1 MEANAAA
8 IHRAQFCQES
18 HPARTDH
25 FGVSPVGVGP
35 ADVVRN
41 RHAPGR
47 LFTPNALAALAF
59 EKMNYGRAVDFNDR
73 FYEGK
78 LLRADSARFV
88 RLVIKGGNF
97 FSLE

>member
-1 MEANAAA
+1 MPPPFIAPNSAKN
-8 IHRAQFCQES
+8 
-18 HPARTDH
+18 RTQREYP
-25 FGVSPVGVGP
+25 FRGKPGRGVGP

-78 LLRADSARFV
+78 LLRADSAHFV
-88 RLVIKGGNF
+88 RLVIKRGNF